1 MLTATAHLRR
11 VYDVGT
17 IAEKPMSSRRSAPG
31 PDDDHSYELGDLELA
46 PMPARPVAKHDDEL
60 DEELT
65 KVVPEIRTALPDNDM
80 GLAFALSKQP
90 VELRDNDDD
99 HGFGDPVFDGPS
111 LELDLPSDSTTRAQ
125 SSLAPE
131 QAGVARASFPKGSLT
146 PSQPREGSSSAP
158 PRSVSGRAPLSGT
171 PEDDERAARK
181 LAGYGEAKGGLDAAR
196 YTLHV
201 ALRMVALYRERRD
214 VEAEASELAARYDK
228 ALLDLGRAL
237 LDDQAVRAHEGLR
250 DRVLLVLTKQG
261 ELKATEQA
269 SQAARA
275 HEDEAFAELKKK
287 RAAVEAELAPFLGEE
302 KRAESTHQKIEA
314 ELKRK
319 KAKLQRAE
327 IELRAL
333 TRASLPPPAE
343 RVDAIE
349 AERQVQ
355 LSELTDLQTSFV
367 EASAA
372 LERARR
378 ELALRRGGLDGVER
392 EERARQSESRA
403 RGRGHEEQVA
413 RAEHALSAALCAL
426 AEAADGFGLA
436 HSAAEQV
443 AGLRASEAA
452 LDAVVDRLAHYD
464 RALTIYDRDAVVRGA
479 AVWVGVIVVV
489 ILLLRLL

>member
-1 MLTATAHLRR
+1 
-11 VYDVGT
+11 
-17 IAEKPMSSRRSAPG
+17 MSSRRSAPG
-31 PDDDHSYELGDLELA
+31 PDDDTSYELGDLELA
-46 PMPARPVAKHDDEL
+46 PRPARPVAPPGQEEL

-65 KVVPEIRTALPDNDM
+65 TVVPEIRTALPENDM

-90 VELRDNDDD
+90 SELRETD
-99 HGFGDPVFDGPS
+99 HDLGFGDPAFDGPS
-111 LELDLPSDSTTRAQ
+111 LELDLPPDTSPRAQ
-125 SSLAPE
+125 STRAPE
-131 QAGVARASFPKGSLT
+131 HSGVARASFARGSLT
-146 PSQPREGSSSAP
+146 PSQPREDSSSAP
-158 PRSVSGRAPLSGT
+158 PRISSRSPLSGS

-181 LAGYGEAKGGLDAAR
+181 LAGYGEAKSGLDAAR
-196 YTLHV
+196 YSLHV
-201 ALRMVALYRERRD
+201 ALRMVSLYRERRD
-214 VEAEASELAARYDK
+214 VEAEASERAAHYDK

-261 ELKATEQA
+261 ELEATERA
-269 SQAARA
+269 SEAARA
-275 HEDEAFAELKKK
+275 HEDEALSDLKKK
-287 RAAVEAELAPFLGEE
+287 RAAVEAELEPFLQAER
-302 KRAESTHQKIEA
+302 RAEDTQQRAEA

-333 TRASLPPPAE
+333 TRASVPPPAE
-343 RVDAIE
+343 RIDAIE

-355 LSELTDLQTSFV
+355 LSELTELQTTFV
-367 EASAA
+367 EATAA

-378 ELALRRGGLDGVER
+378 ELSLRRGGLDAVER

-426 AEAADGFGLA
+426 AEAADAVGLA

-443 AGLRASEAA
+443 AGLRDSEVA

-464 RALTIYDRDAVVRGA
+464 RALTIYDKEAVLRGA
-479 AVWVGVIVVV
+479 AIWAGVIVVV
-489 ILLLRLL
+489 LLLVRLL